1 MRKSKSSSNVLD
13 FWFREILSEQWY
25 KKDPAFDET
34 IRDRFEPTV
43 MAALA
48 SRLDSWANNAD
59 GCLALI
65 LLLDQFTRQLWRE
78 SELALSG
85 DPLALELSLPPSRA
99 TRIDRS

>member
-1 MRKSKSSSNVLD
+1 MPKPKSSSNVLD

-43 MAALA
+43 TAALA

-59 GCLALI
+59 GGLALI
-65 LLLDQFTRQLWRE
+65 LLL
-78 SELALSG
+78 EL
-85 DPLALELSLPPSRA
+85 PLVIFLDHLIVL
-99 TRIDRS
+99 TFLLMKKLKLLFQK